1 MNKVP
6 MVGARFKSILTGRLY
21 QVRMLTERFAV
32 LEGEDPSNRVYTEI
46 SNLGSLYEQVEIKL
60 RRGERS
66 LGPAPE
72 VPLHRESDRQSGGRA
87 DRIGEGA

>member
-1 MNKVP
+1 MIPRRGDCLRSK
-6 MVGARFKSILTGRLY
+6 LTGRLF
-21 QVRMLTERFAV
+21 QVGAFTGYFAV
-32 LEGEDPSNRVYTEI
+32 LEGEDSFNKVYTEI

-87 DRIGEGA
+87 DRIGEGAC